1 MAQDKCLRLCGG
13 TFFILLTHVMK
24 KHGRNTV
31 SLSSE
36 SKRVINKVA
45 DAAAISERNLLKGL
59 VRIFYPSMPDFAYST
74 EKSNATNF
82 KKCRRVSSIPFDDN
96 LLKTQFDERIMHN
109 YDEPLKAM
117 GALIAAQIR
126 DDDGSDEWLVKALL
140 ELIDQDTYIEDD
152 VPFYVGPGGR
162 ALNKNVLRVESHFCL
177 EAFVLGVWHY
187 CIMQVPDNTVGV
199 ETYYEFYPTARTG
212 GRGQRHEFSNSI
224 GKNPSRLIKL
234 DCVTDYYGPATKVTN
249 RTVAAPQIDEYYA
262 PYFHSAA
269 AYISAVKTIILEETI
284 NFQDFYVPNGIHR
297 LHFRQSCI
305 SDGGAAKTK
314 DDSPTIDSIKELGLR
329 VIIRGTAGTGK
340 SMLMRHLM
348 LNGIKQYPKTG
359 RVPVYIRLNDYAS
372 SNYEI
377 VDFIFN
383 SIKAY
388 FPLADRE
395 RVNSDIAN
403 AKLVLLLDGLDEVS
417 SAYRGQ
423 FETKLNRFLAVNDRL
438 QVILSTRQFSKDIY
452 ANDFK
457 IFGLMPLTKEK
468 ALQLVDKLP
477 FRPYDPS
484 KKAAFRKALEIRL
497 YNERNEFATNPLLLT
512 FMLMTYDRFG
522 GEETSMHEFYAEVYQ
537 LLSTR
542 HDNTKDGKA
551 RAFKAG
557 LRPERLRDVFAAFC
571 AITYEHGGSKTNG
584 VRFSYAQI
592 IETFREIISS
602 LPDPECNIN
611 PVDVVEDIT
620 SGVCMMYREEDQYYF
635 YHGSFQEY
643 FTALC
648 YSKQGEEKLP
658 AIGEFLEQ
666 RRHDKDDITLQ
677 MLYGIIPEKTEKF
690 ILLPFL
696 EKMLGKDDVGGYW
709 NFVQQAYPYF
719 YYEWGETDSY
729 SVNESSSYLY
739 SYILKKY
746 EIQEDLAGYEMPLY
760 TDLIEVEYVR
770 AEIEG
775 VNQIVEKGTT
785 ISFHDTNEV
794 FELGEGIDDSDIVG
808 YTLYVQTENILK
820 QPERYAK
827 LIETMSRTDF
837 PMRVEYE
844 SARRLMGVMQRRA
857 KLNPRKLIEYI

>member
-13 TFFILLTHVMK
+13 TFFILLTRVMK
-24 KHGRNTV
+24 EHGRNTV
-31 SLSSE
+31 ALSSE

-117 GALIAAQIR
+117 EALFTAQIK
-126 DDDGSDEWLVKALL
+126 DDKGSGEWLVKALL

-152 VPFYVGPGGR
+152 VLFYVGPGGR

-212 GRGQRHEFSNSI
+212 GRGQRHEFTSSI
-224 GKNPSRLIKL
+224 GNNPSRLIKL
-234 DCVTDYYGPATKVTN
+234 DLINKYLGVVAKNAKQSQTAPA
-249 RTVAAPQIDEYYA
+249 IDGHYA
-262 PYFHSAA
+262 PYFRSVAA
-269 AYISAVKTIILEETI
+269 DISAVKTILVEETI
-284 NFQDFYVPNGIHR
+284 NFQDFYVSNGIR
-297 LHFRQSCI
+297 RAFFRQSDMR
-305 SDGGAAKTK
+305 DGKLPK
-314 DDSPTIDSIKELGLR
+314 MNDDNPSIESAMELGTR
-329 VIIRGTAGTGK
+329 IIIQGTGGMGK
-340 SMLMRHLM
+340 SMLMRHYM
-348 LNGIKQYPKTG
+348 LNGIEQYSETG
-359 RVPVYIRLNDYAS
+359 RIPVYIRLKEYTS

-377 VDFIFN
+377 SDFIFD

-388 FPLADRE
+388 YHAADRD

-403 AKLVLLLDGLDEVS
+403 ANMILLLDGLDEINS
-417 SAYRGQ
+417 TYRGQ
-423 FETKLNRFLAVNDRL
+423 FETKLNRFLAVNDRI
-438 QVILSTRQFSKDIY
+438 QVILSTRQFSKDTY
-452 ANDFK
+452 VNDFK
-457 IFGLMPLTKEK
+457 IFRLMPFTKEK

-484 KKAAFRKALEIRL
+484 KKAAFRKALDTRL
-497 YNERNEFATNPLLLT
+497 YNERNVFATNPLLLT
-512 FMLMTYDRFG
+512 FMLMTYERFG
-522 GEETSMHEFYAEVYQ
+522 GEETAMHAFYAEVYE

-542 HDNTKDGKA
+542 HDSTKEGYD
-551 RAFKAG
+551 RVFKAG
-557 LRPERLRDVFAAFC
+557 LRPDRLRDIFAAFC
-571 AITYEHGGSKTNG
+571 EITYEYEELD
-584 VRFSYAQI
+584 FSYTEI
-592 IETFREIISS
+592 VERFREIVNS
-602 LPDPECNIN
+602 LSYPECNIN
-611 PVDVVEDIT
+611 PADIVEDIT
-620 SGVCMMYREEDQYYF
+620 SGVCMLYRDGDRYYF
-635 YHGSFQEY
+635 HHRSFQEY
-643 FTALC
+643 FCALC
-648 YSKQGEEKLP
+648 FSKQGEEKLK
-658 AIGEFLEQ
+658 AIGEFLEK
-666 RRHDKDDITLQ
+666 RSHKKGDVTLQ
-677 MLYGIIPEKTEKF
+677 MLCGIIPEKSEKF

-696 EKMLGKDDVGGYW
+696 ENLLGEDDEKGYW
-709 NFVQQAYPYF
+709 NFVKKAYPYF
-719 YYEWGETDSY
+719 YYEWGETDAF

-746 EIQEDLAGYEMPLY
+746 EIQEDIGGYVMPFY
-760 TDLIEVEYVR
+760 KDLV
-770 AEIEG
+770 EIEYAG
-775 VNQIVEKGTT
+775 VVIDGSYQIVEKGLSILNTETDGTVLEEVCEEDAET
-785 ISFHDTNEV
+785 I
-794 FELGEGIDDSDIVG
+794 G
-808 YTLYVQTENILK
+808 YTLYVQTEDILK

-837 PMRVEYE
+837 PMKVEYG